1 MRDSIT
7 VELDGARDYPI
18 FFGSDVLG
26 DASLIAPYVGGQ
38 VFIVTND
45 VVANLYLD
53 TLRES
58 LPTGVRSDVFSMGEG
73 ERAKTIET
81 YASILDALIEAR
93 HNRTTTVIALGG
105 GVVGDVAG
113 FVAATYQRG
122 VGFIQIP
129 TTLLAQVDSSVGGKT
144 AVNHEGGKNLIGA
157 FYQPRLVLA
166 DVATFRSLPEREY
179 LAGVAEVIK
188 YGVIA
193 DTEFFA
199 WLEENV
205 DALRERDET
214 AVINAVR
221 RSCEIKADFV
231 RRDEREQGL
240 RAHLNFGH
248 TFGHA
253 IEKLTDFDRWLHGE
267 AVSIGMGMA
276 MELSAR
282 LEQVPADATER
293 VHSLLERAGL
303 PTRADGLDTGAMIE
317 AMGMDKKVVDGKT
330 RFVVCEGIGSVRVID
345 EAPGDL
351 VRASIASRVTL

>member
-1 MRDSIT
+1 MRESIT
-7 VELDGARDYPI
+7 VELDGTRDYEI
-18 FFGSDVLG
+18 VFGSDLLG
-26 DASLIAPYVGGQ
+26 DGSLIAPHLGGQ

-45 VVANLYLD
+45 AVADLYLD
-53 TLRES
+53 TLRRS
-58 LPTGVRSDVFSMGEG
+58 LPGGVRCDVFAMGEG
-73 ERAKTIET
+73 ERAKTIDT
-81 YASILDALIEAR
+81 YAMILDAMIDAR
-93 HNRTTTVIALGG
+93 HNRTTTVVALGG

-166 DVATFRSLPEREY
+166 DVGTFRSLPEREY

-193 DTEFFA
+193 DATFFV
-199 WLEENV
+199 WLEENIE
-205 DALRERDET
+205 ALREREE
-214 AVINAVR
+214 AVVINAVR

-253 IEKLTDFDRWLHGE
+253 IEKLTDFERWLHGE

-282 LEQVPADATER
+282 LEQVPADAPRR

-303 PTRADGLDTGAMIE
+303 PTSADGLDAAEMVD

-351 VRASIASRVTL
+351 VRAAIASRVM